1 MVLCFDQQGMVDRTK
16 LDEKEISVFIAFLES
31 ERKRH
36 QQDIDQINKD
46 IKDMKSR
53 KRKNEF

>member
-1 MVLCFDQQGMVDRTK
+1 MVDRTK